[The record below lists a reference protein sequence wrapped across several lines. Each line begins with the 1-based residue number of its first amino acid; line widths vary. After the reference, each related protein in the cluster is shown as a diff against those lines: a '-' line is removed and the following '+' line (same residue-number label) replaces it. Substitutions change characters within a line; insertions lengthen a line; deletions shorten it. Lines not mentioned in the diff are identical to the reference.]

1 MERDGALD
9 NAKVESFVSQVME
22 NYSATMTTML
32 VVLGDR
38 LGLFKD
44 LAQNGPTTSEE
55 LAELAGVS
63 PRYTLEWLGGMV
75 NAGYVEYDLETEH
88 FTLPPEHV
96 PALAEEG
103 GPFFLGG
110 AHQMLPAMV
119 GIMDPLTEA
128 FRKGGGVHQSQYSDH
143 FWDGMERFT
152 MGWFENLL
160 VPEWIPSMPEVQTKL
175 ETGASVADVGCGR
188 GRALVRM
195 ARQYPRSTFTG
206 YDVYPPSIS
215 RATMN
220 ARSAGVDDRIRF
232 EARDVSHG
240 LPKKFDI
247 IFTFDVV
254 HDAVDPVGLLRS
266 VRDSLN
272 EGGIYVCLDINC
284 SAELKD
290 NDGMLGA
297 MFHGFSMFYCMTTS
311 LAHDGEGLGTLGF
324 HEDKV
329 RELCEE
335 AGFSSVRRID
345 MENPFN
351 SLFEIRR

>member
-1 MERDGALD
+1 MEKEAALD
-9 NAKVESFVSQVME
+9 QERVESFVGQVME

-32 VVLGDR
+32 AALGDR

-44 LAQNGPTTSEE
+44 LAENGPSTSQE
-55 LAELAGVS
+55 LAEVAGVNG
-63 PRYTLEWLGGMV
+63 RYAREWLGGMV
-75 NAGYVEYDLETEH
+75 NAGYIEYDSETKR
-88 FTLPPEHV
+88 FALPPEHA
-96 PALAEEG
+96 PALTDEG

-110 AHQMLPAMV
+110 AHQMVPPMM
-119 GIMDPLTEA
+119 GIMDPLVEA
-128 FRKGGGVHQSQYSDH
+128 FRKGGGVHQSQYSDE

-160 VPEWIPSMPEVQTKL
+160 VPEWIPSMPDVKAKL
-175 ETGASVADVGCGR
+175 EAGASVADVGCGR

-195 ARQYPRSTFTG
+195 ARQFPQSTYTG

-220 ARSAGVDDRIRF
+220 AKGAGVDEQVQF
-232 EARDVSHG
+232 EARDVS
-240 LPKKFDI
+240 
-247 IFTFDVV
+247 
-254 HDAVDPVGLLRS
+254 DAVDPVGLLRS
-266 VRDSLN
+266 VREALN

-284 SAELKD
+284 SPKLQE
-290 NDGMLGA
+290 NDGLLGS
-297 MFHGFSMFYCMTTS
+297 MFHGFSVFYCMTTS
-311 LAHDGEGLGTLGF
+311 LAHDGAGLGTLGF

-335 AGFSSVRRID
+335 AGFSNVRRIE

-351 SLFEIRR
+351 SLYEVRL

>member
-1 MERDGALD
+1 MEKEAALD
-9 NAKVESFVSQVME
+9 QERVESFVGQVME

-32 VVLGDR
+32 AALGDR

-44 LAQNGPTTSEE
+44 LAENGPSTSQE
-55 LAELAGVS
+55 LAEVAGVNG
-63 PRYTLEWLGGMV
+63 RYAREWLGGMV
-75 NAGYVEYDLETEH
+75 NAGYIEYDSETER
-88 FTLPPEHV
+88 FALPPEHA
-96 PALAEEG
+96 PALTDEG

-110 AHQMLPAMV
+110 AHQMVPPMM
-119 GIMDPLTEA
+119 GIMDPLVEA
-128 FRKGGGVHQSQYSDH
+128 FRKGGGVHQSQYSDQ

-160 VPEWIPSMPEVQTKL
+160 VPEWIPSMPDVKAKL
-175 ETGASVADVGCGR
+175 EAGASVADVGCGR

-195 ARQYPRSTFTG
+195 ARQFPQSTYTG

-220 ARSAGVDDRIRF
+220 AKGAGVDEQVQF

-266 VRDSLN
+266 VREALN

-284 SAELKD
+284 SPKLQE
-290 NDGMLGA
+290 NDGLLGS
-297 MFHGFSMFYCMTTS
+297 MFHGFSVFYCMTTS
-311 LAHDGEGLGTLGF
+311 LAHDGAGLGTLGF

-335 AGFSSVRRID
+335 AGFSNVRRIE

-351 SLFEIRR
+351 SLYEVRL